1 MKRWIAVLLAG
12 SVAVSAVSALG
23 QTDGAQRKQDFVK
36 VWVSSGAED
45 GVYRK
50 LFDTIR
56 TTSGIT
62 IKDEYYPKDEL
73 DGKLQVA
80 PVVGDAPDMIIVD
93 YLQMPAY
100 YEAGLIEALDTYMP
114 ASLKS
119 DLIPSVVAESSYR
132 GKLISTAQF
141 DAGMGLWANKAMLQ
155 KAGVRIPVSY
165 KEAWSKAEF
174 EDVLKKLKLSGVPYP
189 IYIRQNKPSTLY
201 FTYMPI
207 LASFG
212 GDYIDRKT
220 FHAKGV
226 LDGANTVAAYDY
238 LSWLLKQGYLN
249 GRCDYEDAFYGKKES
264 ALALIGHWKYTDHV
278 KNLGDDAIIIPT
290 PNFGKGV
297 FTCSGSTVW
306 AMTTAAKQN
315 GIADEVWRIL
325 QMSLE
330 PANIRIVT
338 DFNGAIPSRKS
349 VMDQV
354 AALQK
359 GGWLYLYRE
368 QLEAGISVLRPLTPA
383 HMTIYTAMQAATGD
397 IIHGADAKTTLSAAA
412 KEIDAVI
419 KENGWDK

>member
-359 GGWLYLYRE
+359 GGRLYLYRE

-397 IIHGADAKTTLSAAA
+397 NIHGADAKPTLSAAA

>member
-141 DAGMGLWANKAMLQ
+141 DAGMGL
-155 KAGVRIPVSY
+155 
-165 KEAWSKAEF
+165 
-174 EDVLKKLKLSGVPYP
+174 
-189 IYIRQNKPSTLY
+189 
-201 FTYMPI
+201 
-207 LASFG
+207 
-212 GDYIDRKT
+212 
-220 FHAKGV
+220 
-226 LDGANTVAAYDY
+226 
-238 LSWLLKQGYLN
+238 
-249 GRCDYEDAFYGKKES
+249 
-264 ALALIGHWKYTDHV
+264 
-278 KNLGDDAIIIPT
+278 
-290 PNFGKGV
+290 
-297 FTCSGSTVW
+297 
-306 AMTTAAKQN
+306 
-315 GIADEVWRIL
+315 
-325 QMSLE
+325 
-330 PANIRIVT
+330 
-338 DFNGAIPSRKS
+338 
-349 VMDQV
+349 
-354 AALQK
+354 
-359 GGWLYLYRE
+359 
-368 QLEAGISVLRPLTPA
+368 
-383 HMTIYTAMQAATGD
+383 
-397 IIHGADAKTTLSAAA
+397 
-412 KEIDAVI
+412 
-419 KENGWDK
+419 